1 MTGLVCPIKTG
12 ITQTPRPRTVRAC
25 FQAYGANA
33 EILLSWQDRSV
44 GLAALAHYAPT
55 ESNGCIGWRPDRGSL
70 QTEDS
75 GRVTT
80 KQGAVPHS
88 IALGSRGIE

>member
-33 EILLSWQDRSV
+33 EIPPGWRPGGV